1 MKVPEESVKEEE
13 VKHSQMDNDM
23 VSEEDE
29 DAELVEEGKNLLAR
43 LEELNTIKT
52 TSQNKHVGYNPDDFQ
67 IKTVQYENCTCEFV

>member
-52 TSQNKHVGYNPDDFQ
+52 TS
-67 IKTVQYENCTCEFV
+67 